1 MASSVLDSS
10 VNAIVEVDFMA
21 PSVSVSST
29 SRGLR
34 TWMAS
39 KGSYWSILNRQ
50 VPLTNFVITS
60 AVPTGRVNI
69 SSQANASALFCC
81 LYKSTVPHSLS
92 MEIAGLSAGMSEM
105 WWNANWHDR
114 DRARE
119 SLVLR
124 RVTVATEPW
133 TVCQASSISRIVGTG
148 RDAVA
153 AGLAHFFTAFP
164 DAHWH
169 ALDDLETTDR
179 AMGRY
184 VLTATLQ
191 RDMGNLKAAGQRL
204 ELRGVHILE
213 TAQGLIQRSEDF
225 WDSKTFHNQM
235 NTMNTG
241 AKA

>member
-1 MASSVLDSS
+1 ME
-10 VNAIVEVDFMA
+10 N
-21 PSVSVSST
+21 
-29 SRGLR
+29 
-34 TWMAS
+34 
-39 KGSYWSILNRQ
+39 
-50 VPLTNFVITS
+50 
-60 AVPTGRVNI
+60 
-69 SSQANASALFCC
+69 NASFESPGTIFKRLHEAYNRHDHAEAAAL
-81 LYKSTVPHSLS
+81 YAIDGEHEDIALS
-92 MEIAGLSAGMSEM
+92 
-105 WWNANWHDR
+105 HV
-114 DRARE
+114 AR
-119 SLVLR
+119 
-124 RVTVATEPW
+124 
-133 TVCQASSISRIVGTG
+133 G

-204 ELRGVHILE
+204 QLRGVHILE